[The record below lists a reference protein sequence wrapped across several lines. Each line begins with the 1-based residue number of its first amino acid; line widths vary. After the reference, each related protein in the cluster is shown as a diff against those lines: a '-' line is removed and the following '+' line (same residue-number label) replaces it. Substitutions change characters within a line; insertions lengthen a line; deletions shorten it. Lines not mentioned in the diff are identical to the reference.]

1 MNFCKIILVNF
12 GNFTRVVYPLICLVR
27 GCMRQNLGVRVGS
40 GFGVWG
46 SVWREMYL
54 CLVKCITKL
63 KCSVVVSS
71 VGRNVP

>member
-1 MNFCKIILVNF
+1 
-12 GNFTRVVYPLICLVR
+12 
-27 GCMRQNLGVRVGS
+27 MRQNLGVRVGS